1 MEADVG
7 LMKIGQLF
15 KQICCFNTSKIIK
28 YYFNIYHY
36 SEMLNILF
44 YLISIYFADTIYI
57 PTKSVDSSRVSV
69 VNEKNYFA

>member
-1 MEADVG
+1 
-7 LMKIGQLF
+7 
-15 KQICCFNTSKIIK
+15 
-28 YYFNIYHY
+28 
-36 SEMLNILF
+36 MLNILF